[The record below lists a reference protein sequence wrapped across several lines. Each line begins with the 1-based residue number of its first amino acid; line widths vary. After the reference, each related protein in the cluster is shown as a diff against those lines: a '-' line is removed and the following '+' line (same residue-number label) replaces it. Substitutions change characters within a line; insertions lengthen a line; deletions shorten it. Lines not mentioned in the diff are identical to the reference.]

1 MPLTNEI
8 SIESCVLAAF
18 VDISKVFRGLSKP
31 WQQMPPRGNQR
42 LQMVLIAGVFYATT
56 WSILLH
62 FFVHLIE
69 IKFPISLLSGSLLVM
84 ALTISIKVVVCAHV

>member
-1 MPLTNEI
+1 MPL
-8 SIESCVLAAF
+8 
-18 VDISKVFRGLSKP
+18 K
-31 WQQMPPRGNQR
+31 GNQR
-42 LQMVLIAGVFYATT
+42 LQMVLIAGVFYATS

-84 ALTISIKVVVCAHV
+84 ALVFPLK